1 MNKTVI
7 ECNGIAAGYVKGL
20 NILQGIDMIINE
32 KEIVSIIGPNGAGK
46 STLLKAIMGIINIS
60 GGRFFIDG
68 VEKTNIPTH
77 QIVKE
82 GVGYVPQ
89 VENVF
94 PSLTIEENLEIGS
107 WSMDTSIKQ
116 SISKIFDDFPMLK
129 ERRKDKAGNLS
140 GGQRQILALA
150 RALTT
155 SPKILLL
162 DEPSAGLSPVAIK
175 EVFEIVKEIN
185 SKGVAILLVEQNAKR
200 ALNFSDRG
208 YVLDQGRNAYQGKGQ
223 ELLNDPRVVDLY
235 LGKL

>member
-20 NILQGIDMIINE
+20 NILQGVDLIVHE

-60 GGRFFIDG
+60 GGRFFING
-68 VEKTNIPTH
+68 LEKTNTPTH
-77 QIVKE
+77 QIVSE

-107 WSMDTSIKQ
+107 WSVKDNIKQ

-129 ERRKDKAGNLS
+129 ERQKDKAGNLS

-150 RALTT
+150 RALVT
-155 SPKILLL
+155 SPSILLL

-175 EVFEIVKEIN
+175 EVFEIVKDIN
-185 SKGVAILLVEQNAKR
+185 SRGVAILLVEQNATR

>member
-68 VEKTNIPTH
+68 VEKTNTPTH

-107 WSMDTSIKQ
+107 WSLDANIKQ

>member
-68 VEKTNIPTH
+68 VEKTNTPTH

-107 WSMDTSIKQ
+107 WSIDTSFKQ